1 MTGTRQSAPSR
12 WLARAVAVTAVCTL
26 ALPLAAHTAVRAV
39 PAKRTDSMSLKSQG
53 KVLEIHSPSGVGSG
67 QLVRRDGPWPASM
80 KVRLKGLKALEHF
93 RMTAGDLSLV
103 CALERMDGVSSQ
115 RVCRLGGESVQAP
128 AEVAAGF
135 EVIVPP
141 ELLATHEESI
151 VVEWVDSWR

>member
-1 MTGTRQSAPSR
+1 MRKLVELGLSESEATAKTPLYERADETLDSLGADRHR
-12 WLARAVAVTAVCTL
+12 WSLWVPGRIEVL
-26 ALPLAAHTAVRAV
+26 GKHT
-39 PAKRTDSMSLKSQG
+39 DY
-53 KVLEIHSPSGVGSG
+53 
-67 QLVRRDGPWPASM
+67 
-80 KVRLKGLKALEHF
+80 
-93 RMTAGDLSLV
+93 AGGRSLV

-135 EVIVPP
+135 EVTVPP